1 MLKRSQQ
8 GGRGDSLSIVKQQK
22 SPVLRWSLDFF
33 VEGKSDSRWR
43 AVLTICIQLCLVLC
57 DWKKNNHQP
66 AAGQV
71 HASHFIGFGELPGS
85 SAEGFPLWQF
95 NRCHSFRHIKDGRGR
110 RASWKAVTRDRRV
123 SFEVQG
129 CRLSHLFP
137 TLSRTSGIQMCCFY
151 WPWTFKLF
159 CWPFTSKLWTTDP
172 G

>member
-1 MLKRSQQ
+1 MESGLLCWGKKWQQMKSCAHNLHSVMLGALWLK
-8 GGRGDSLSIVKQQK
+8 
-22 SPVLRWSLDFF
+22 
-33 VEGKSDSRWR
+33 
-43 AVLTICIQLCLVLC
+43 
-57 DWKKNNHQP
+57 KKNNHQP

-85 SAEGFPLWQF
+85 SVEGFPLWQF

-123 SFEVQG
+123 SFEVQR
-129 CRLSHLFP
+129 CRPSHLFP
-137 TLSRTSGIQMCCFY
+137 TLSRTSGIQLCCFY